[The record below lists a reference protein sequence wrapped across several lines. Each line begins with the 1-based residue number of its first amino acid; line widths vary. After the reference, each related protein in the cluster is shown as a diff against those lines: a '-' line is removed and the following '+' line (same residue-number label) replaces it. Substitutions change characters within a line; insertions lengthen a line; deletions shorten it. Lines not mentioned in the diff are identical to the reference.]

1 MGAEFLAT
9 AGSSGGLYYY
19 VEHDVTRT
27 VFGNVESVRARLSD
41 ALEQLSYTV
50 LNETPIQAKR
60 RGTTAGAMGCS
71 HDILEY
77 PTSLTIGLKS
87 AGTNSTRVTFAYVIR
102 HPYGYITRGDRNTLS
117 REAEALI
124 ALSNAIAFPSTCPSC
139 GAESS
144 AGTRFCRRCGAP
156 ANVAIPSSELDLL
169 SLTANANAGYK
180 GAFWGA
186 FFLLLALLFPLLLFL
201 GSQDPVKFMKVMKV
215 VSICSGTFGIT
226 ALLLLLYGLRK
237 LRKSLN
243 QSLEKERK
251 ELHVPAIRG
260 IDAPDTSELTIQPA
274 SQNSITDATTDL
286 LPQEVKRQI

>member
-60 RGTTAGAMGCS
+60 SGTTAGNTGCS
-71 HDILEY
+71 NDILEY

-87 AGTNSTRVTFAYVIR
+87 AGTNSTRVTFAYVVR
-102 HPYGYITRGDRNTLS
+102 HPYGYLTKGDRNTLS

-124 ALSNAIAFPSTCPSC
+124 ALSNAIALPSFCPSC
-139 GAESS
+139 GAEIS

-156 ANVAIPSSELDLL
+156 ANVVATSAELDLL
-169 SLTANANAGYK
+169 NLTANANAGYK
-180 GAFWGA
+180 GTLWGS
-186 FFLLLALLFPLLLFL
+186 FFLLLALLFPLLLLF
-201 GSQDPVKFMKVMKV
+201 GATDSVRFMKLFKV
-215 VSICSGTFGIT
+215 V
-226 ALLLLLYGLRK
+226 
-237 LRKSLN
+237 
-243 QSLEKERK
+243 
-251 ELHVPAIRG
+251 
-260 IDAPDTSELTIQPA
+260 
-274 SQNSITDATTDL
+274 
-286 LPQEVKRQI
+286 